1 MRLNEK
7 NPAEGVLPRWGSVA
21 VGEKSGMANS
31 YFLNVR

>member
-7 NPAEGVLPRWGSVA
+7 NSAEGVLPRWGSVA

>member
-21 VGEKSGMANS
+21 VGEKSGMAKS
-31 YFLNVR
+31 CFLNVR